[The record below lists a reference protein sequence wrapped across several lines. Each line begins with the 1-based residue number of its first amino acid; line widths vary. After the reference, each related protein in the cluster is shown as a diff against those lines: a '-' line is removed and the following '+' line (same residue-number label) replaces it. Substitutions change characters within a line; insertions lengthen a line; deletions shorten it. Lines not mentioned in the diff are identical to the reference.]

1 MVVSLILLFKLL
13 RDAPLLVVTS
23 EPVISPVA
31 VISPTTFKSSLISSA
46 CTETVVITVVTSTTL
61 PAIFFTVFDLPLDL
75 ANSETATQAPK
86 EAFHM
91 TLYTLFIICYRQ

>member
-1 MVVSLILLFKLL
+1 MI
-13 RDAPLLVVTS
+13 AA
-23 EPVISPVA
+23 VA
-31 VISPTTFKSSLISSA
+31 T
-46 CTETVVITVVTSTTL
+46 TTL